1 MMMCLIIGDFLDSMK
16 GSTLKSEI
24 EHQKSFFLVKKRLKN
39 SNIQMCNIP
48 ERVELAGAS
57 FTDSKYLQKQLATLK
72 KNLNFY
78 MPKTTD
84 FRKYCKR
91 GAWAA

>member
-1 MMMCLIIGDFLDSMK
+1 MK

-72 KNLNFY
+72 KKFKLLYAKNHRLQ
-78 MPKTTD
+78 KILQKG
-84 FRKYCKR
+84 RL
-91 GAWAA
+91 GGLVS